1 MQKFAKPTL
10 IDYGGANE
18 RREKYSKKTQ
28 LDRYAKTD
36 LSLNKMAASP
46 NTVNE

>member
-18 RREKYSKKTQ
+18 RREKYSKKK
-28 LDRYAKTD
+28 R
-36 LSLNKMAASP
+36 S
-46 NTVNE
+46 

>member
-18 RREKYSKKTQ
+18 RREKYSKK
-28 LDRYAKTD
+28 R
-36 LSLNKMAASP
+36 S
-46 NTVNE
+46 